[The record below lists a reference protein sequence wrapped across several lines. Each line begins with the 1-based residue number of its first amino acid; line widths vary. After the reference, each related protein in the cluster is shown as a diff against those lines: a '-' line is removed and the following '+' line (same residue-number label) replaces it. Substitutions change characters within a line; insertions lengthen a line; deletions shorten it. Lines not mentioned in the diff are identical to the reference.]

1 MISISRTAVKDAQL
15 LSEIAIR
22 SFIQSHGHSADTGTI
37 NNYVTERY
45 NPEALRK
52 ESEDDRNIFH
62 IISHEGQPAG
72 YSKII
77 LNNPY
82 ESSAEKNITKLE
94 RIYVLQE
101 FYDKKLGKELFHFNK
116 ELAKA
121 NGQSGMWLFVWIENH
136 RAIRFYEQNGFVI
149 IGSYDF
155 QLSETH
161 SNPNHQLF
169 LQL

>member
-1 MISISRTAVKDAQL
+1 MTSISRTATKDAQV

-22 SFIQSHGHSADTGTI
+22 SFIESHGHSAPIEDI
-37 NNYVTERY
+37 HNYVNEKY
-45 NPEALRK
+45 NPVALL
-52 ESEDDRNIFH
+52 EELSDERNIFH
-62 IISHEGQPAG
+62 IIYSDERPAG

-77 LNNPY
+77 LNYPY
-82 ESSAEKNITKLE
+82 ERSTEKNITKLE

-101 FYDKKLGKELFHFNK
+101 YHDKKLGKELFHFNK

-121 NGQSGMWLFVWIENH
+121 SGQSGMWLFVWVENH
-136 RAIRFYEQNGFVI
+136 RAIRFYKKNGFVI
-149 IGSYDF
+149 IGNYDF
-155 QLSETH
+155 KISETH